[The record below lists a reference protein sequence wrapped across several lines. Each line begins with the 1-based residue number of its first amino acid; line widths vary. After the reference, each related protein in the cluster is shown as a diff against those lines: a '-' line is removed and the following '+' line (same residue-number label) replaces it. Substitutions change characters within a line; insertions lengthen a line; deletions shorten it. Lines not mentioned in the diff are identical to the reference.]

1 MCFKAVII
9 AGDSEAESVRNN
21 SNDLEP
27 VILTPSRKN
36 ETKKTQSQS
45 KAPVESTPSSAQS
58 RDISSTPQSLQTL
71 KSPLSPAPPS
81 TPSTAPH
88 PTPANA
94 SSSSLLTPTAVTTP
108 ASTSTPASL
117 GTPVTPSTPA
127 SQVKTP
133 KKRGRPVGWRKDPSK
148 IDPDSPA
155 AKKAKERKPKSSKKA
170 PAVTDNGNGGT
181 LDCVTLREP
190 HDGVFSPA
198 KSSDD
203 NKMEVDVTT
212 IKQPPHDIPNNL
224 PPKKFFKSKA
234 AQKENV
240 QANDARVSPPPNPEN
255 ERTNFRKWL
264 DDKLSPIKG
273 VTSLNVEPPIT
284 NGTESEGN
292 DNSYFA

>member
-1 MCFKAVII
+1 M
-9 AGDSEAESVRNN
+9 SVRNN

-27 VILTPSRKN
+27 VILTPTRKN

-45 KAPVESTPSSAQS
+45 KAPVESTPLTSQS
-58 RDISSTPQSLQTL
+58 RDITETPQSLQTL
-71 KSPLSPAPPS
+71 ESPLSPA
-81 TPSTAPH
+81 H
-88 PTPANA
+88 PTP
-94 SSSSLLTPTAVTTP
+94 SSPALHSTSGISSTASLLTPTAATTL
-108 ASTSTPASL
+108 ASTSTPMSS
-117 GTPVTPSTPA
+117 GTPVTPGTPA
-127 SQVKTP
+127 SQAKTP

-155 AKKAKERKPKSSKKA
+155 AKKAKERKPKPSQKL
-170 PAVTDNGNGGT
+170 PAVKDNDNGGA

-190 HDGVFSPA
+190 SDGVFSPT

-203 NKMEVDVTT
+203 NKMEVGVSTN
-212 IKQPPHDIPNNL
+212 KQPSHDIPHNL

-240 QANDARVSPPPNPEN
+240 QAIDSRASPLPDPEN

-292 DNSYFA
+292 DHS